1 MKTQT
6 KVIIVI
12 IILALIGAV
21 IGFYFWNK
29 KKQAAKKV
37 LNPNE
42 VANPANSNMLPG
54 GALPLQTF
62 VIPNL
67 TLSDPN
73 TILVESPVLV
83 DNKELTTAQRRN

>member
-12 IILALIGAV
+12 IILVLIGAV

-29 KKQAAKKV
+29 KKQAAKIDLQ
-37 LNPNE
+37 LNETTPHTMPPFLRFPMPTE
-42 VANPANSNMLPG
+42 
-54 GALPLQTF
+54 TF
-62 VIPNL
+62 AIPTL

-73 TILVESPVLV
+73 TILVESPLQVESRVL
-83 DNKELTTAQRRN
+83 NTAQRRD